1 MKQKHNA
8 GFSLIEILV
17 AIVLLGAI
25 VVPTCTSLV
34 MSVRMNARTEEMMQA
49 QLAVSSAV
57 ETLMAEGIDPDRVK
71 TYPNGESYGWVK
83 VTING
88 VEETIDQF
96 PELTINAVA
105 GTDDSEVPYYQVTV
119 TDNEG
124 LVSVTTYIRA
134 DTTPAP
140 TDAETEEGGGT

>member
-1 MKQKHNA
+1 MKHKHNA

-57 ETLMAEGIDPDRVK
+57 EILMAEGIDPDRVRTGTEEK
-71 TYPNGESYGWVK
+71 DGYDWID
-83 VTING
+83 VTINEDTG
-88 VEETIDQF
+88 ETDRFDQF

-105 GTDDSEVPYYQVTV
+105 GTGDPEVPYYQVTV

-124 LVSVTTYIRA
+124 LVSVTTYIR
-134 DTTPAP
+134 TEHGEGES
-140 TDAETEEGGGT
+140 AE